1 MKECN
6 LNIAESSSELSM
18 LDKGLILLNVNQL
31 EDHSN
36 FLLGDLTAEY
46 IQFHF
51 GLKETSKV
59 HFNSKNY
66 TIDLREEQSLLIYNP
81 NQNLPLDLEVPQD
94 GSVISLFVKIELFHS
109 FFSEVEVQNGRSTRI
124 FYIFG

>member
-1 MKECN
+1 
-6 LNIAESSSELSM
+6 M

-36 FLLGDLTAEY
+36 FLWGIYCEY

-94 GSVISLFVKIELFHS
+94 GSVISLVRE
-109 FFSEVEVQNGRSTRI
+109 N
-124 FYIFG
+124 